1 MRSSRATAQ
10 EAFSSSAARF
20 YSTSDFQMPAYTSHT
35 SRASPSKTRNTKQ
48 SVRSRSPTDTS
59 RNGPPDPGSESD
71 QNLLAMLTSTVA
83 CLKEK
88 HMDMEALGCLE
99 QSLWLKRR
107 MFGLDS
113 SAVNSA
119 LHEVVLSY
127 NSLAMQFLALGQF
140 DQCLSMLRKADAITS
155 PPGNFKNCQSLQILT
170 YNNIGCCYRKLG
182 QLKSALKY
190 LKEAAQIGAACA
202 HVKNLSI
209 THLNLCA
216 IQSQL
221 GRHDLALEH
230 AQAAIFHTQEELVS
244 LDSASDDVNSSERT
258 TMNGDVLDAKSREE
272 KIVSLAVAYHN
283 LAVELEFNGR
293 GEASLQ
299 WYKKALQLVARFKE
313 SNYALWESF
322 EKIFVDAKRKYQA
335 TQQAP
340 AARPK
345 SAHPSSSARGG
356 RGGGGRGGGRGGGGT
371 GAKATT
377 APAIDSTH
385 RDVSYSG
392 TVASHCY
399 KPTKPSA
406 AGLQYTR
413 TSPGKSAMRPVPAA
427 PSQRPPSATSSR
439 RRPLSAS
446 SSSTSMRQPAAGR
459 SRPMDKQGKDDKGD
473 SIERRWKQFEQE
485 VFRSNEAA
493 TRETENARGRQAVSH
508 RGGRPHSAHH
518 VQSRGPQSRNLDA
531 SRFRETGREDQQDL
545 MDEDDAYGIVQDD
558 SDEDDIDAQFHT
570 VGKSPAPTN
579 GGQRLS
585 SSTHHS
591 ALGSSRSMD
600 PRQQPASARH
610 RQALHESRCAV
621 VGRLDTQLEGDSEGN
636 ASIGYA
642 GEEEENECMSE
653 TSCASDVPQHR
664 VSHVEYLRRMKK
676 LSDSIHDDLSG
687 KQREPSRISEPA
699 MPARPTSSRDPAD
712 RDSNAQAR
720 RASTSETEEP
730 VVLST
735 PRSAPSKVRE
745 RLELVRRDSV
755 KSIGRMDDGE
765 ELDTEPLASSGTI
778 ILEELHV
785 VATENDLRRAENEL
799 LAHACARRIQSAVR
813 GCAAARRVEKLRREK
828 VKQRAKAMRAK
839 QKTIEARE
847 LELQAKRQA
856 HAQRNEADAARLIQ
870 SSFRRYLYAYEE
882 GGGIDYGNESLTS
895 RVVEQEG
902 KSPDMQ
908 VPVEAAQDE
917 EKEEPHYTPLPSS
930 RWSGPHR
937 ATEAVT
943 SSSLLNTPRSSVGDD
958 EELSPSASSPTSPRA
973 GSSFPPTPRNSV
985 AVFASRLSPHA
996 SIDGHYDAAVRIQ
1009 CVFRNH
1015 RAAQDIAT
1023 RRARRLSRS
1032 YIERHHMSLV
1042 LTQAV
1047 RPVYLPLSA
1056 CRSSRRLFTLAFL
1069 SFFPLHQEAK
1079 ELSFLEELSA
1089 IKIQSLAR
1097 GRQARFLYGAMV
1109 IGRHTAASIIQTIF
1123 RRHHRTVERAAARG
1137 VESLAARSIQRKYR
1151 AFATREATKRQ
1162 LERDHEAVEVH
1173 HIAAQTLQ
1181 RRWRKWCEQR
1191 DRNVEE
1197 WEAATCIQALGR
1209 GHLTRKS
1216 YQSLKESASRSSA
1229 FAMDVHGSSRPASRL
1244 FMNEEERPNEDEAYE
1259 EVFDEDEQEKPASP
1273 VVAPGHTTNLSFLP
1287 PGVRELVQR
1296 YASSPPPPAGMA
1308 PTVSVA
1314 AVEEMLHAGYG
1325 LEEMALELETCLDV
1339 ASGVL
1344 LLDTMYALV
1353 KIHLDQFLT
1362 LPNLIRVAH
1371 AFERRIH
1378 DTAFWTT
1385 QVETRAAAFVGLYQE
1400 LLLD

>member
-1 MRSSRATAQ
+1 MRSTRTTAQ
-10 EAFSSSAARF
+10 AAFSSSAARF
-20 YSTSDFQMPAYTSHT
+20 HSTSDFQMPAYTSHT
-35 SRASPSKTRNTKQ
+35 SRASPTKTRNTKQ
-48 SVRSRSPTDTS
+48 PARARSPTHTS

-313 SNYALWESF
+313 SNHALWESNYALWESF

-356 RGGGGRGGGRGGGGT
+356 QGGGGGGGT

-377 APAIDSTH
+377 TPAIDSTH

-413 TSPGKSAMRPVPAA
+413 TS
-427 PSQRPPSATSSR
+427 R

-446 SSSTSMRQPAAGR
+446 SSSTSMRQSATGR
-459 SRPMDKQGKDDKGD
+459 SRPMDERGKDDKGD

-493 TRETENARGRQAVSH
+493 TRETENARGPQAVSH

-518 VQSRGPQSRNLDA
+518 VRSRGPQSRSLDA
-531 SRFRETGREDQQDL
+531 SRFRETGRVDQQEL
-545 MDEDDAYGIVQDD
+545 MDEDDACGVVQDD

-621 VGRLDTQLEGDSEGN
+621 IGRVGTQLEGDSEGN

-642 GEEEENECMSE
+642 GEEEEDECMSE

-699 MPARPTSSRDPAD
+699 MPARPTSSRGPAD
-712 RDSNAQAR
+712 RDRNAQAR
-720 RASTSETEEP
+720 KASTSETEEP
-730 VVLST
+730 VLLST
-735 PRSAPSKVRE
+735 PRSASSKVRE

-755 KSIGRMDDGE
+755 KSLGRMDDGE

-799 LAHACARRIQSAVR
+799 LAHACARRIQSAAR

-828 VKQRAKAMRAK
+828 LKQRAKAMHAK

-908 VPVEAAQDE
+908 VPVEAAQGE

-937 ATEAVT
+937 ATEGVT

-958 EELSPSASSPTSPRA
+958 EELSPSDSSPTSPRA

-1009 CVFRNH
+1009 CVFRKH
-1015 RAAQDIAT
+1015 RAAQDIVT

-1042 LTQAV
+1042 LTQA
-1047 RPVYLPLSA
+1047 
-1056 CRSSRRLFTLAFL
+1056 
-1069 SFFPLHQEAK
+1069 EAK
-1079 ELSFLEELSA
+1079 ELSFLEELT
-1089 IKIQSLAR
+1089 
-1097 GRQARFLYGAMV
+1097 MV
-1109 IGRHTAASIIQTIF
+1109 IGRHTAASIIQTVF

-1191 DRNVEE
+1191 DRIVEE
-1197 WEAATCIQALGR
+1197 WEAATCAGPRPSHEEVVPVAERVGL
-1209 GHLTRKS
+1209 
-1216 YQSLKESASRSSA
+1216 SLVR
-1229 FAMDVHGSSRPASRL
+1229 RPD
-1244 FMNEEERPNEDEAYE
+1244 EDEAYE

-1287 PGVRELVQR
+1287 PGLRELVQR
-1296 YASSPPPPAGMA
+1296 YASSPPPPAGKA
-1308 PTVSVA
+1308 PNVSAA
-1314 AVEEMLHAGYG
+1314 AVEEMLRAGYG
-1325 LEEMALELETCLDV
+1325 LEEMALEFETCLDV

-1353 KIHLDQFLT
+1353 EIHLDQFLT

-1378 DTAFWTT
+1378 DAAFWTT